1 MTEFEQMSED
11 ERREW
16 WTNIVAGANAGMQP
30 LEERADQEW
39 RDFVDAL
46 TDVLF
51 T

>member
-1 MTEFEQMSED
+1 MSEFDKMSED
-11 ERREW
+11 ERLEW

-30 LEERADQEW
+30 LDDRADNEW